1 MTTETFELRWY
12 FACMEDGHLYAFSNA
27 VERDYWVDVSKLQP
41 LTNHQTRYR
50 YREGQLID
58 AKEAWPNRKD
68 DFFIMKKHY
77 RNILSDSTE
86 QRDKHLKKIKK
97 VKNVLTRV
105 YHDIDKHKRP

>member
-1 MTTETFELRWY
+1 MTTEIPGLRWY

-50 YREGQLID
+50 YREGQLVD
-58 AKEAWPNRKD
+58 AKKSWPNRD
-68 DFFIMKKHY
+68 NDFFVMQKHY
-77 RNILSDSTE
+77 RNILNDSTE
-86 QRDKHLKKIKK
+86 QRDTHVKKIKK

-105 YHDIDKHKRP
+105 YREVDNNKQR